1 MRLTKQTNY
10 AIRMLMYCAANE
22 GELSRVPEIAKAYSV
37 SELFL
42 FKILHPLVE
51 AGFMQTVRGRNG
63 GVKLAKP
70 ADEIFVS
77 DVVKVTEENFAMA
90 ECFESGAI
98 ECPLVN
104 SCGLNATL
112 SKALKAFFDVLKATS
127 IADLQRPTF
136 RERLGIHE
144 HDAHDENVKVL
155 N

>member
-10 AIRMLMYCAANE
+10 AMRMLMYCVANE

-51 AGFMQTVRGRNG
+51 AGLMQTVRGRNG

-70 ADEIFVS
+70 PAEITVA
-77 DVVKVTEENFAMA
+77 DVVRVTEDNFAMA
-90 ECFESGAI
+90 ACFENDTT

-104 SCGLNATL
+104 ACGLNVTL
-112 SKALKAFFDVLKATS
+112 SKALNAFFDILSATT
-127 IADLQRPTF
+127 IADLQRPTN
-136 RERLGIHE
+136 RAHLGIDQPQE
-144 HDAHDENVKVL
+144 ACQIAR
-155 N
+155 

>member
-51 AGFMQTVRGRNG
+51 AGLMQTVRGRNG
-63 GVKLAKP
+63 GVRLGKP
-70 ADEIFVS
+70 AQEITVA
-77 DVVKVTEENFAMA
+77 DVVRVTEDNFAMA
-90 ECFESGAI
+90 ECFENNAI

-104 SCGLNATL
+104 ACGLNATL
-112 SKALKAFFDVLKATS
+112 SKALKAFFDVLSATT
-127 IADLQRPTF
+127 IADLQRPTN
-136 RERLGIHE
+136 RKRLGIDGAE
-144 HDAHDENVKVL
+144 QTCKMAG
-155 N
+155 